1 VLNLKN
7 ASLDCAPGTLG
18 ARHAAPLR
26 LRPTTRGLQRATPLF
41 VVAVLM
47 AGCGTGAASNGSFDR
62 TYTVSGPI
70 RMDLSNASGA
80 IHIVGTSANT
90 VHIHGDIHVRGFLF
104 NNPEK
109 QARELSANPPIEQ
122 KPDIIRVGKNLTEL
136 NGVAIDY
143 TIELPHNAE
152 VITKVASGA
161 QTISN
166 LQGPVKIDSA
176 SGAIEVNKIERAVQ
190 VNSASGSIRAQDLG
204 DDFRANTASGNIS
217 ASNVKGDVRI
227 HGVSSSISIS
237 GPGARVEAGTTSGSV
252 EINGAGN
259 DVSASSVSG
268 RVVVQGNP
276 SGNSYWN
283 LKTTSG
289 SVEVEV
295 PASANFHLSAQAVS
309 GNINAGIPI
318 VIEDQDKHSLRARV
332 GNAGGRVEI
341 HTISG
346 GIRVE
351 PAS

>member
-1 VLNLKN
+1 MFRIRNLKIG
-7 ASLDCAPGTLG
+7 API
-18 ARHAAPLR
+18 AAM
-26 LRPTTRGLQRATPLF
+26 
-41 VVAVLM
+41 AVLL
-47 AGCGTGAASNGSFDR
+47 AGCGTGAASVGTFDR

-70 RMDLSNASGA
+70 RLDLSNASGQ
-80 IHIVGTSANT
+80 IRITGTSDSK
-90 VHIHGDIHVRGFLF
+90 VHIHGDIRARGFVF

-122 KPDIIRVGKNLTEL
+122 RPDIIRVGKNFTDL
-136 NGVAIDY
+136 NGVSIDY

-152 VITKVASGA
+152 VSTKVASGE

-176 SGAIEVNKIERAVQ
+176 SGAIEVSKIERSVQ

-204 DDFRANTASGNIS
+204 DDFHASAASGNLNVR
-217 ASNVKGDVRI
+217 NVKGDVRI
-227 HGVSSSISIS
+227 HGISSSINITE
-237 GPGARVEAGTTSGSV
+237 PGGRVEAGTTSGSV
-252 EINGAGN
+252 EVSGAGN

-268 RVVVQGNP
+268 RVSVRGNP

-289 SVEVEV
+289 TVEVGV
-295 PASANFHLSAQAVS
+295 PPSANFHLSAQAVS
-309 GNINAGIPI
+309 GNINTGIPI

>member
-1 VLNLKN
+1 MGGLAGPWLTRVRGGRMNRRSNLNVL
-7 ASLDCAPGTLG
+7 APVF
-18 ARHAAPLR
+18 
-26 LRPTTRGLQRATPLF
+26 ATIL
-41 VVAVLM
+41 LI

-62 TYTVSGPI
+62 TYTVTGPI
-70 RMDLSNASGA
+70 RLDLSNASGQ
-80 IHIVGTSANT
+80 IHITGTAGNT
-90 VHIHGDIHVRGFLF
+90 VHIHGEVRARGFLF

-109 QARELSANPPIEQ
+109 QVRELSANPPIEQ
-122 KPDIIRVGKNLTEL
+122 RPDIIRVGKNLSDL
-136 NGVAIDY
+136 NGVSVDY
-143 TIELPHNAE
+143 TIELPRNAE
-152 VITKVASGA
+152 VSTKVASGS

-176 SGAIEVNKIERAVQ
+176 SGTIEVSKIERSVQ

-204 DDFRANTASGNIS
+204 DDFHASTASGSIS
-217 ASNVKGDVRI
+217 ATSVKGDVRI
-227 HGVSSSISIS
+227 HGISSSMNIS
-237 GPGARVEAGTTSGSV
+237 GPGARVEATTTSGTV
-252 EINGAGN
+252 EVSGAGS
-259 DVSASSVSG
+259 DVIASSVSG
-268 RVVVQGNP
+268 RVVVHGNP

-289 SVEVEV
+289 TVEVGV

-341 HTISG
+341 HTVSG

-351 PAS
+351 PVS